1 MKLIDLKPVKRC
13 QNCGHLIPD
22 NYDSCPYCEGK
33 VGSFASNVKPVTVKM
48 PEPEPEPERVPRER
62 KPLDPKTKK
71 MILIA
76 GIAVVVLIA
85 GFFGVRLY
93 MSMHRL
99 DKPITEVLS
108 QSEVNALSEDDPTF
122 AAFYEQV
129 GIIRESIVTQAD
141 KEKFGKITYREMKS
155 FLQMYSNENYCT
167 RLKNEAKNQYEVQYR
182 QPILPQLNAIIAKWK
197 QFEDDHNPNNYLKV
211 VTHTLY
217 TADAYGDTGTSV
229 WFDLKYPKG
238 TITDCSVYCY
248 CKSNTNDEI
257 YFDSGQY
264 VDLSIML
271 NNNAA
276 DNTHFITSDY
286 HSTDFWDNWS
296 FVTEVKSVTLP
307 DNSIITIDDTTQVPE
322 EVRNFLKESTPE
334 NECKVVKAQLNP
346 NYPSFDQ
353 FASESICNEL
363 KEQDP
368 LCFELV
374 EIANASIERIPR
386 GWYFY
391 RPGSE

>member
-108 QSEVNALSEDDPTF
+108 QSDVKSLSEEDSTF

-141 KEKFGKITYREMKS
+141 KEKFGKITYREMKN

-197 QFEDDHNPNNYLKV
+197 QFEDDHNPNNYLNIV
-211 VTHTLY
+211 LHNEYSTTP
-217 TADAYGDTGTSV
+217 YGDTRPAV
-229 WFDLKYPKG
+229 WFELKYPKG
-238 TITDCSVYCY
+238 SITDCSVNCY
-248 CKSNTNDEI
+248 CKSNESEDI
-257 YFDSGQY
+257 YVDSQQYFDLTS
-264 VDLSIML
+264 LSFY
-271 NNNAA
+271 NNAENVLFTG
-276 DNTHFITSDY
+276 DTYDTG
-286 HSTDFWDNWS
+286 FWNNWTY
-296 FVTEVKSVTLP
+296 VTEVKSVTLP